1 MRYIEEHYFPE
12 SSLFFDLEKP
22 RNLELLNGDPDIFIT
37 YLRSYHNWQ
46 ENKDI
51 VLFIDEIQY
60 LDNPTSFLKYIHDTY
75 THIKCIVSWSSTLEI
90 RWKLWDSLV
99 GRIIK
104 FDIFPLS
111 FPEFLLFIGKPNLVA
126 FLGQENS
133 IELIHDELRFFY
145 DGYIRFGW
153 YPKVVLI
160 NDIIIKKKYLEQIYS
175 TYIEKD
181 IKDIWKIK
189 ELTKFNHLIRILAS
203 QVGSLI
209 NFSEIA
215 NTVNIAVA
223 TLNEWI
229 FLLENTFVI
238 RVVRPYSTN
247 LRGEL
252 TKMPKIFFIDNGIRN
267 SIIDDFELS
276 GPLLENGFFN
286 QINHARQI
294 QDIRF
299 YRTQDKKEIDFI
311 LDTLPYELKL
321 VYNGKNLSALD
332 YFSLKYQKSG
342 TVVTLAKKLNIRYR
356 ILYPWEV

>member
-1 MRYIEEHYFPE
+1 
-12 SSLFFDLEKP
+12 
-22 RNLELLNGDPDIFIT
+22 
-37 YLRSYHNWQ
+37 
-46 ENKDI
+46 
-51 VLFIDEIQY
+51 
-60 LDNPTSFLKYIHDTY
+60 
-75 THIKCIVSWSSTLEI
+75 
-90 RWKLWDSLV
+90 
-99 GRIIK
+99 
-104 FDIFPLS
+104 
-111 FPEFLLFIGKPNLVA
+111 
-126 FLGQENS
+126 
-133 IELIHDELRFFY
+133 
-145 DGYIRFGW
+145 
-153 YPKVVLI
+153 
-160 NDIIIKKKYLEQIYS
+160 
-175 TYIEKD
+175 
-181 IKDIWKIK
+181 
-189 ELTKFNHLIRILAS
+189 
-203 QVGSLI
+203 VGSLI

-321 VYNGKNLSALD
+321 AYNGKNLSALD

-342 TVVTLAKKLNIRYR
+342 TVVTLAKKLNTRYR